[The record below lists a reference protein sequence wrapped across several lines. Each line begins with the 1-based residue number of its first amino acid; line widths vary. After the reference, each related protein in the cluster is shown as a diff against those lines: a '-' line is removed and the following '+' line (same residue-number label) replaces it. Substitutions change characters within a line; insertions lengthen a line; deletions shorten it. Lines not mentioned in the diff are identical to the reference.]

1 MWAKVPITK
10 YQKKRLYIFDM
21 IYYSVKKPD
30 GQVFYHATKNGAIG
44 NSGKRGSPPI
54 KIELFQLKEMSKR
67 LDIPYWDI
75 LQLIDDAIIG
85 PILATEVVCQKPIGY
100 GMVNKLYSI
109 KTLNKIAKMLKLKV
123 FW

>member
-1 MWAKVPITK
+1 
-10 YQKKRLYIFDM
+10 M

-44 NSGKRGSPPI
+44 NSGKRGSLPI

-75 LQLIDDAIIG
+75 LQLRDDAIIG
-85 PILATEVVCQKPIGY
+85 PILATEVVCQKPIGH
-100 GMVNKLYSI
+100 GMAIELYSLN
-109 KTLNKIAKMLKLKV
+109 TLNKIARMLKLKV